1 MRSDGRLRIFPQR
14 EGKRQGDIQH
24 GLDRKAW
31 QPFFLGEFGRIDR
44 IHYGMADVEAG
55 APVILLHPA
64 AEGHVPLSCAT
75 STAVEKNK
83 IFSLLGTSHHTIGKA
98 FCVQRCPSAN
108 AGAAIEH
115 QMLSNQLGLSSSRD
129 RGAEI
134 LWAPKDFECG
144 LQAFVQRLV
153 AAWQEQDAIGM
164 TTAEL
169 GA

>member
-1 MRSDGRLRIFPQR
+1 
-14 EGKRQGDIQH
+14 
-24 GLDRKAW
+24 
-31 QPFFLGEFGRIDR
+31 
-44 IHYGMADVEAG
+44 MAAVEAS
-55 APVILLHPA
+55 APVILVHPA

-75 STAVEKNK
+75 GAAVEKIK
-83 IFSLLGTSHHTIGKA
+83 IFSLLETSHHTIGKA
-98 FCVQRCPSAN
+98 FCVQRCPGTN

-144 LQAFVQRLV
+144 LQAFVQCLV
-153 AAWQEQDAIGM
+153 AACQDQHAIGM

-169 GA
+169 GS